1 MKKLLENIRTMSK
14 KFKFYKGE
22 EPTLEEWQIFG
33 YRLNLARD
41 LLKEA
46 GYLTDSK
53 MTNTSKPNQCLN
65 DIIKSLEH
73 FIMSMEDIYGKTCD
87 FSKQKEFPYSLVFYP
102 LNYTYLRF
110 EVRDNKV
117 HVDARSLI

>member
-33 YRLNLARD
+33 YRLYLARD
-41 LLKEA
+41 LLNEA
-46 GYLTDSK
+46 GYLTESK
-53 MTNTSKPNQCLN
+53 MTNASKPNKCLN
-65 DIIKSLEH
+65 DIIKCVDH
-73 FIMSMEDIYGKTCD
+73 FIMNMEDVYIKSCD
-87 FSKQKEFPYSLVFYP
+87 FSKQHGFIHSSVFYP